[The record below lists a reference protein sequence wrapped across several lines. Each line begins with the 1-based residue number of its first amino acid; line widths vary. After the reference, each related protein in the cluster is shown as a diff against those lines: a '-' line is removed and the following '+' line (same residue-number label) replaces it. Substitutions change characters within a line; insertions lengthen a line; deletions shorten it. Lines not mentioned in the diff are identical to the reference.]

1 MGPTP
6 CASMDMP
13 TLDAQDISITP
24 VLQVV
29 VCWLIDTPA
38 FEYGRS
44 HEPPLLEL
52 ELEELLEELELLLED
67 ELLLDEFEPSSIVP
81 ADAVNV
87 TASSAAP
94 SSRLSILKVCAPAA
108 RLLNVASVNDPQ
120 PLVAELFCVLQ
131 EPESSL

>member
-1 MGPTP
+1 M
-6 CASMDMP
+6 S

-29 VCWLIDTPA
+29 VCWLIDTPG

-44 HEPPLLEL
+44 HEPPLLLEL

-67 ELLLDEFEPSSIVP
+67 ELLELDELELLLDEFEPSSIVP

-108 RLLNVASVNDPQ
+108 RLLNVARVNDPQ
-120 PLVAELFCVLQ
+120 PLVAELFCVFQ